1 MGRAICSGDISAS
14 SSRGITKQIRREV
27 KRTKLPDIHDI
38 VLIFQNSRLVVVHI
52 KVIGRRKDSHDAR
65 ESSCL
70 GLPIHPVPCIL
81 CLMRTDDGQKVVLFE
96 ERASSGV

>member
-1 MGRAICSGDISAS
+1 MQSAVVILAPQALGVLLNKYS
-14 SSRGITKQIRREV
+14 REV

-38 VLIFQNSRLVVVHI
+38 ILIFQNSRLVVVHI

-81 CLMRTDDGQKVVLFE
+81 CLMRTDDRQKVVLFE
-96 ERASSGV
+96 ERASSGI